1 MRKLV
6 GSVAVVLLGAGAV
19 YGMGSSV
26 GWPPWREAAA
36 ATRYMTAPVERGDV
50 VQTVSTT
57 GTLNAFVTVEV
68 GTQLSGQV
76 ARLFVDFNTNV
87 KAGQA
92 LAQLDR
98 KSFEARLAESKAST
112 AVAEAAVKIQR
123 SRLERARIDLRNAE
137 AQRAVLMARLDNA
150 RAQSEVTANTFE
162 RSTSLQ
168 KMGNTSKSQT
178 ELARAARDSA
188 AAEMR
193 EAEEIVAAH
202 ELVVAGAAVD
212 LERSQAEL
220 DSALETVRQREA
232 IEHSME
238 IDLERTT
245 IRSPIDGTV
254 VGRNVSEGQTVAASL
269 EAPVLFTIA
278 GDLQRMDIYARV
290 DESDIGKIRVGQAAQ
305 FSVDAY
311 PDRRFSAMVRD
322 IRKAP
327 QVTQNVVTYTV
338 VLGTTNPGA
347 LLLPG
352 MTATVHVVTSQAR
365 DVLRIPMTALRFA
378 PSVADGSKELSPGN
392 GNNGVQT
399 TVWTLDGTRIAVPV
413 SVVLG
418 DDDGSYAALVVG
430 DLKEGDQIVVG
441 EAEEAA
447 RDRLFGFRL
456 GF

>member
-6 GSVAVVLLGAGAV
+6 GSVAVVLLGIGAIV
-19 YGMGSSV
+19 GMTSGL
-26 GWPPWREAAA
+26 GWLSWRKADA
-36 ATRYMTAPVERGDV
+36 ATHYMTAPVERGDV
-50 VQTVSTT
+50 VQTVSTI
-57 GTLNAFVTVEV
+57 GTLNAFVTVDV

-76 ARLFVDFNTNV
+76 ADLYTDFNANV

-98 KSFEARLAESKAST
+98 KSFEARLAEAQAST
-112 AVAEAAVKIQR
+112 AIAEAAVKIQR
-123 SRLERARIDLRNAE
+123 SRMERARIDRLNVE

-150 RAQSEVTANTFE
+150 RAQSEVTGNAFE
-162 RSTSLQ
+162 RSTSLA
-168 KMGNTSKSQT
+168 KMGNTSKSQS
-178 ELARAARDSA
+178 ELARAAKDSA

-193 EAEEIVAAH
+193 EAEEIVVAH

-212 LERSQAEL
+212 FERSQAEL
-220 DSALETVRQREA
+220 DSALETVRQKKA

-290 DESDIGKIRVGQAAQ
+290 DESDIGKIRAGQAAQ

-311 PDRRFSAMVRD
+311 PDRRFSAMVRE

-338 VLGTTNPGA
+338 VLGTDNPGA

-352 MTATVHVVTSQAR
+352 MTATVHIVTSRAG

-378 PSVADGSKELSPGN
+378 PSVVDGSKERFPGN
-392 GNNGVQT
+392 DNNAAKT
-399 TVWTLDGTRIAVPV
+399 TVWKLDGSRVPV
-413 SVVLG
+413 SVSVVFG
-418 DDDGSYAALVVG
+418 DNDGSYAALVDG
-430 DLKEGDQIVVG
+430 DLKEGDQVVVG
-441 EAEEAA
+441 EAEEVA
-447 RDRLFGFRL
+447 RNQSFGIRL